1 MLTGIIRPR
10 LEETFELIRDRL
22 ETSPFAAMAGR
33 RLVLSGGASQLPG
46 VRELAGQILDRQ
58 VRLGT
63 PMPLKGMPEA
73 AMKPAFAVAAG
84 LLDHALNPDQQV
96 LLPERRNNRTARR
109 EGYIS
114 RVGQWII
121 ESF

>member
-1 MLTGIIRPR
+1 
-10 LEETFELIRDRL
+10 
-22 ETSPFAAMAGR
+22 
-33 RLVLSGGASQLPG
+33 
-46 VRELAGQILDRQ
+46 
-58 VRLGT
+58 
-63 PMPLKGMPEA
+63 
-73 AMKPAFAVAAG
+73 MKPAFAVAAG